1 MGPYSDWQKV
11 HRHPDEVEAE
21 RRRRGM
27 MRNVFCL
34 PEKQKTLLVWKNVNV
49 KIPLLKRN
57 PTMQPISGKQDNDI
71 CDFK

>member
-34 PEKQKTLLVWKNVNV
+34 PEKQKTLLVWKNVDV
-49 KIPLLKRN
+49 KLPL
-57 PTMQPISGKQDNDI
+57 M
-71 CDFK
+71 